1 MNPDQHKPNL
11 PGVRDRLNRAAIN
24 SVIAGCV
31 RCRTKAVRQL
41 MNRPLGGAMF
51 GHTLKR
57 SLVLLATVGL
67 VGALASATAVPAAAD
82 GRHRG
87 GDDDN
92 RYQQV
97 NLVSDQVGMA
107 ENTDPNLVN
116 PWGLAFGP
124 NTPLWVSDNG
134 MNVSTLYSGATTP
147 STPVTQVPLVVSI
160 PGGSPTGVVFAGAV
174 NFPITKGDK
183 TGPALFIFAGE
194 NGEISAWNQTGDK
207 TKAVLMTTTTD
218 AVYKGLALLR
228 NSAGSWLLAA
238 NFHDNR
244 IDVFDSTFTLV
255 HSMRFSSVGIPRGY
269 APFDVAV
276 FGKRVFVSYAK
287 QNAQRHDDVA
297 GPGHGFINT
306 FDLNGH
312 FVKRFASRGV
322 LDSPWG
328 LAIAPKGFGEL
339 SGDLLVGNFGNGR
352 INAFDVRS
360 GEREGTLHGTDGLAL
375 VIDGLWGL
383 LPGNGTAGGTSDVW
397 FSAGPAGET
406 HGLLGVLRA
415 THE

>member
-1 MNPDQHKPNL
+1 
-11 PGVRDRLNRAAIN
+11 
-24 SVIAGCV
+24 
-31 RCRTKAVRQL
+31 
-41 MNRPLGGAMF
+41 MF
-51 GHTLKR
+51 GHAAKTP
-57 SLVLLATVGL
+57 LVLLATVGL
-67 VGALASATAVPAAAD
+67 VGALALATAAPAAAS

-87 GDDDN
+87 ADEDN

-97 NLVSDQVGMA
+97 NLVSDQAGMA
-107 ENTDPNLVN
+107 ERTDLNLVN

-124 NTPLWVSDNG
+124 TTPLWVSDNG
-134 MNVSTLYSGATTP
+134 KMVSTLYSGATTP
-147 STPVTQVPLVVSI
+147 TTPVNVVPLVVSV
-160 PGGSPTGVVFAGAV
+160 PGTAGPTGVIFSGAV

-194 NGEISAWNQTGDK
+194 DGDISAWNQTGDR
-207 TKAVLMTTTTD
+207 TKAVLMAHTD
-218 AVYKGLALLR
+218 GAVYKGLALLT
-228 NSAGSWLLAA
+228 NSAGSWLLATD
-238 NFHDNR
+238 FHDNR
-244 IDVFDSTFTLV
+244 IDVFDTTFTLV
-255 HSMRFSSVGIPRGY
+255 HSMRFRSVGIPSGY

-287 QNAQRHDDVA
+287 QDAEKHDDVA
-297 GPGHGFINT
+297 GAGHGFINT
-306 FDLNGH
+306 FDLDGR

-328 LAIAPKGFGEL
+328 LAIAPKGFGEF

-360 GEREGTLHGTDGLAL
+360 GEREGTLRATNGNAL
-375 VIDGLWGL
+375 VIDGLWAL

-415 THE
+415 TDD